1 MFRRRAS
8 HLTRKL
14 STANCS
20 VVVRNSRRSL
30 FWLLPVVVVLA
41 LLLYLFYPGAA
52 EEQLRASVSTLRHDN
67 QVLQQQLK
75 EQTLNFEHERA
86 VRESLQRELAE
97 QGDELKKV
105 QKDLAFY
112 RTSLG
117 HAKK

>member
-1 MFRRRAS
+1 MSRRKAS

-20 VVVRNSRRSL
+20 VVVRSSRRSYL
-30 FWLLPVVVVLA
+30 WLLPVVVILAVLV
-41 LLLYLFYPGAA
+41 YLFNPGSAR
-52 EEQLRASVSTLRHDN
+52 EQLRASVSSLQHDN
-67 QVLQQQLK
+67 ELLQKQLK

-86 VRESLQRELAE
+86 VRESLQRELAQ
-97 QGDELKKV
+97 QGEELKKV

-112 RTSLG
+112 RTNLG